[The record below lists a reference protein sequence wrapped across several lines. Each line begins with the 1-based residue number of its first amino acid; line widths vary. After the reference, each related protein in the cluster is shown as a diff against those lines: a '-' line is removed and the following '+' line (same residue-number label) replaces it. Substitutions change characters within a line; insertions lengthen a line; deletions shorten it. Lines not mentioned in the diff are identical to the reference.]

1 MNSLTRLAGL
11 AAFLLIGTASAQYPT
26 KPVRVVIPYPPGGVD
41 ISTRLLMPTIE
52 KETGQPWI
60 LEYRSG
66 AGGVIGLDYVARQP
80 ADGYTLLVTLANS
93 WTVAPAVRKTTPYN
107 PLTDFTPISLGIEP
121 LGLVVAHPSFP
132 GNNLTELIAYA
143 KKNPGK
149 VAWATS
155 GIGSSW
161 HMNGEMAKIGGNF
174 DILHAP
180 YQGFGPMI
188 PALLGGQIPV
198 MMITWSV
205 VHPMITSG
213 KMKVLGMTNS
223 DPKFKA
229 IAPPGTQS
237 FADVVP
243 GYQAIPDW
251 VGLAGPA
258 GLPPALVQRVH
269 GAYVKAL
276 HQPEV
281 EERMAID
288 KTLIVGSSPE
298 ELSARVK
305 VEYARAQDAVK
316 RASIPLQE

>member
-1 MNSLTRLAGL
+1 VLAQ
-11 AAFLLIGTASAQYPT
+11 AYPT
-26 KPVRVVIPYPPGGVD
+26 KPVRIVIPYPPGGVD

-52 KETGQPWI
+52 KELGQPWI
-60 LEYRSG
+60 IEYRSG
-66 AGGVIGLDYVARQP
+66 AGGVIGLDYVAKQP
-80 ADGYTLLVTLANS
+80 ADGYTLLITLANS
-93 WTVAPAVRKTTPYN
+93 WTVAPAVRKQTPYN
-107 PLTDFTPISLGIEP
+107 PLTDFSPISLGIEP
-121 LGLVVAHPSFP
+121 LGLIVANPSFAP
-132 GNNLTELIAYA
+132 NNLTEMIAWA
-143 KKNPGK
+143 KANPGK
-149 VAWATS
+149 GAWATS

-161 HMNGEMAKIGGNF
+161 HMNGEMAKIGAGF
-174 DILHAP
+174 DVLHAP

-188 PALLGGQIPV
+188 PALLGNQVPM

-229 IAPPGTQS
+229 IAPAGTQS

-258 GLPPALVQRVH
+258 GLPQPMVRRINA
-269 GAYVKAL
+269 AYVKAL

-281 EERMAID
+281 EQRMDTD
-288 KTLIVGSSPE
+288 KTLIVGSTPE
-298 ELSARVK
+298 ELAARVRA
-305 VEYARAQDAVK
+305 EYARAQAAVK
-316 RASIPLQE
+316 SAGIPLQE